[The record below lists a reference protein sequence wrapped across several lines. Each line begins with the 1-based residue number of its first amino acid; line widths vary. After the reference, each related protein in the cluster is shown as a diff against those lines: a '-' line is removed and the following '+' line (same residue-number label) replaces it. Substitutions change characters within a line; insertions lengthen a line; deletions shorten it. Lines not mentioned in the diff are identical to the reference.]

1 MKKGAY
7 NGFGKSSARTNTM
20 LCGKEFM
27 SIIQEVKDSW
37 GWVGIEP
44 LSIVGENDFGNLMIE
59 DADGKYWRLSPEDVY
74 CEVVANDRDE
84 LDRLSQDQDFLED
97 WYMQALVEQ
106 AKESLGELSEGR
118 KYCLVI
124 PGALGGE
131 YGISNIKTAP
141 LVELVRFSG
150 DLAKQIKDL
159 PDGAEIQLRVVD

>member
-1 MKKGAY
+1 VNSPVRAFRAVGGTPPFIVRGQGA
-7 NGFGKSSARTNTM
+7 
-20 LCGKEFM
+20 
-27 SIIQEVKDSW
+27 W
-37 GWVGIEP
+37 
-44 LSIVGENDFGNLMIE
+44 IE
-59 DADGKYWRLSPEDVY
+59 DVDGKYWRLSPEDVY
-74 CEVVANDRDE
+74 CEVVAHDRDE

-131 YGISNIKTAP
+131 YGISNIKTAQ
-141 LVELVRFSG
+141 LIELIRFSG

-159 PDGAEIQLRVVD
+159 PDGAEIKLRVVD

>member
-1 MKKGAY
+1 
-7 NGFGKSSARTNTM
+7 
-20 LCGKEFM
+20 M